1 MIFKLQGVKLFL
13 GLCFCIVICLD
24 ISGCNKSDSVPDA
37 SNLDNSISMS
47 KYYRDITTNAPLSI
61 NKK

>member
-37 SNLDNSISMS
+37 SNLDNSISMQ
-47 KYYRDITTNAPLSI
+47 II
-61 NKK
+61 

>member
-37 SNLDNSISMS
+37 SNLDNSISMQNNI
-47 KYYRDITTNAPLSI
+47 DNTTKI
-61 NKK
+61 IVGVTYI